1 MMSKFYILLRYWLN
15 QLYEVLN
22 PPFYLLGTA
31 SNWCGTLNLQQEK
44 GIQVAKDWVRE
55 LAYTLDF
62 KPQIPFLTNLM
73 RGVILAVIF
82 DKKEA
87 SNYLYRSR
95 FMSTHI
101 RPIQYLR
108 QPDNVEM
115 LPELI
120 TSLAG
125 NTKWSLSAGILC
137 IRSGCIF
144 LLS

>member
-1 MMSKFYILLRYWLN
+1 MSKFYILLRYWLN